1 MKTMKKFFTLSLILG
16 LTISTFGQTDGGKI
30 FLGGT
35 TNLTAD
41 LSTSKWKSDDNSGTN
56 SKTTSIDFEPHVG
69 IFVVKNLAIGLSLDV
84 YYSLYKNSSSED
96 KSSQTLLEGTPF
108 LRFYIGNGKVKPF
121 VQGKV
126 GGGLEY
132 YKDMP
137 VDGTSTTSKYTV
149 FNFGFMGGVALF
161 LNDHVSLDLGL
172 GFNSNSSKAKENN
185 DNNYRNIDH
194 TIGFNI
200 GIVTVL

>member
-30 FLGGT
+30 LLGGT

-41 LSTSKWKSDDNSGTN
+41 LSTAKWKDDNGSGTD
-56 SKTTSIDFEPHVG
+56 SKTTSIDFEPHIG

-84 YYSLYKNSSSED
+84 YYSLEKNSSNDD
-96 KSSQTLLEGTPF
+96 KSSTTLLEGSPF
-108 LRFYIGNGKVKPF
+108 VRFYIGNGKVKPF

-126 GGGLEY
+126 GIGLENF
-132 YKDMP
+132 KDMP
-137 VDGTSTTSKYTV
+137 VVGTSTTDKYTV

-172 GFNSNSSKAKENN
+172 GFTSNSFKARDNN
-185 DNNYRNIDH
+185 DNNFRNIDH

-200 GIVTVL
+200 GITTVL